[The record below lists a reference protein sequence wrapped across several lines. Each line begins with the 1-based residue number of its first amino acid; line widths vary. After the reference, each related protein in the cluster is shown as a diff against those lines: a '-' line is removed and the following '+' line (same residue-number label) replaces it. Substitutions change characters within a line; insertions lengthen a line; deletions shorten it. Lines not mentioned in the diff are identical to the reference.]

1 MRICEI
7 TDFIDRA
14 ADIAKTGQPD
24 RVVALAGEI
33 KQAGSA
39 VVCRVRELLTSPAP
53 AQTPAAQPSAGTTGT
68 QPANNPAAKPA
79 KTTP

>member
-39 VVCRVRELLTSPAP
+39 VVRRVKELLASPAP
-53 AQTPAAQPSAGTTGT
+53 AATTTPTVTGTNTT
-68 QPANNPAAKPA
+68 QPANNPAPQPT

>member
-1 MRICEI
+1 MRIFEI
-7 TDFIDRA
+7 TDFVDRA

-24 RVVALAGEI
+24 RVVSLAEEI

-39 VVCRVRELLTSPAP
+39 VVRRVRELLTSPAP
-53 AQTPAAQPSAGTTGT
+53 AATA
-68 QPANNPAAKPA
+68 QPANNPASQPA